1 MEFLKYPATL
11 ILALLLVSCGKEST
25 PQPSDS
31 REILIRLR
39 HVSMGETIE
48 VGKAV
53 SDSSGAVIALSKF
66 QYYLSGIRL
75 ESENPMETFRE
86 SNSFHLVKGL
96 DNKGEFIIR
105 IKNVPER
112 PFQSLV
118 LQVGLDSITNGKT
131 GGQGAL
137 DPGNGMYWPW
147 SSEYKFLVM
156 EGNFNYPDTSGAF
169 LFHVAGNSCFRTIRI
184 PISSNGNA
192 AFLANGSRINLDV
205 ELSALTGAPNPV
217 DFRVMN
223 NVMSVAAGA
232 GKLAENYA
240 GGRFIRFTGIE

>member
-1 MEFLKYPATL
+1 
-11 ILALLLVSCGKEST
+11 
-25 PQPSDS
+25 
-31 REILIRLR
+31 
-39 HVSMGETIE
+39 MGEKLE
-48 VGKAV
+48 QAKAV
-53 SDSSGAVIALSKF
+53 TDSSGAVIALSKF

-86 SNSFHLVKGL
+86 PDSFHLVKGL
-96 DNKGEFIIR
+96 DNKGEFVIR
-105 IKNVPER
+105 MKGVPER

-131 GGQGAL
+131 GGQAAL

-147 SSEYKFLVM
+147 SSEYKFLVL

-169 LFHVAGNSCFRTIRI
+169 LFHVAGNACFRTLRI

-217 DFRVMN
+217 NFRLMN
-223 NVMSVAAGA
+223 NVMSIAAGA
-232 GKLAENYA
+232 GKLADNYSS
-240 GGRFIRFTGIE
+240 GSFIRFAGIE

>member
-1 MEFLKYPATL
+1 
-11 ILALLLVSCGKEST
+11 
-25 PQPSDS
+25 
-31 REILIRLR
+31 
-39 HVSMGETIE
+39 
-48 VGKAV
+48 
-53 SDSSGAVIALSKF
+53 
-66 QYYLSGIRL
+66 
-75 ESENPMETFRE
+75 
-86 SNSFHLVKGL
+86 
-96 DNKGEFIIR
+96 
-105 IKNVPER
+105 
-112 PFQSLV
+112 
-118 LQVGLDSITNGKT
+118 
-131 GGQGAL
+131 
-137 DPGNGMYWPW
+137 
-147 SSEYKFLVM
+147 M